1 MYNHFYQ
8 HFHFEIKNG
17 CIVYKDGSD
26 VVLLDTGSQQTI
38 NVAND
43 HLHIFPKIH
52 EFVDSSITILKG
64 MNTMSHRKILVDYLN
79 SEIFINGIPEIA
91 SPIARFEIDLRDLWP
106 TIQISIDGQMH
117 RMLLD
122 TGARTSYLFTPYV
135 NVGDPVGEIDDFFIG
150 EPSLF
155 KVKLF
160 EHRVD
165 VGDQSVCMNFAPPTE
180 SIANTLVYL
189 GVDGI
194 IGYEFFRNFKVLFD
208 FERKRFVVGR

>member
-26 VVLLDTGSQQTI
+26 VILLDTGSQQTI

-91 SPIARFEIDLRDLWP
+91 SPIARFDIDLRDLLP

-122 TGARTSYLFTPYV
+122 TGARTSYLVTPYV
-135 NVGDPVGEIDDFFIG
+135 NTGKPAGETTDFFIG
-150 EPSLF
+150 EPDAF
-155 KVKLF
+155 NVKLF
-160 EHRVD
+160 ERSVEA
-165 VGDQSVCMNFAPPTE
+165 GDQSVKVNFAPPTE

-208 FERKRFVVGR
+208 FERRRFVVGK

>member
-26 VVLLDTGSQQTI
+26 VILLDTGSQQTI

-52 EFVDSSITILKG
+52 EFVDSSITMLKG
-64 MNTMSHRKILVDYLN
+64 MDTMSGSKVLIDYLN
-79 SEIFINGIPEIA
+79 GEILVNGDAKIE
-91 SPIARFEIDLRDLWP
+91 SPVAEYSIDFAAMLP

-135 NVGDPVGEIDDFFIG
+135 NAGRPAGETTDFYIG
-150 EPSLF
+150 EPGPF
-155 KVKLF
+155 EVKLF
-160 EHRVD
+160 EHCIE
-165 VGDQSVCMNFAPPTE
+165 VGRQSVAMNFGPPTK
-180 SIANTLVYL
+180 SIAGALNILN
-189 GVDGI
+189 VDGI
-194 IGYEFFRNFKVLFD
+194 IGYEFFRNFRVLFD
-208 FERKRFVVGR
+208 FERRRFVVGK

>member
-1 MYNHFYQ
+1 MNNNSQ

-26 VVLLDTGSQQTI
+26 VILLDTGSQQTI

-52 EFVDSSITILKG
+52 EFVDSSITMLKG
-64 MNTMSHRKILVDYLN
+64 MDTMSGSKVLIDYLN
-79 SEIFINGIPEIA
+79 GEILVNGDAKIE
-91 SPIARFEIDLRDLWP
+91 SPVAEYSIDFAAMLP

-135 NVGDPVGEIDDFFIG
+135 NVGNTVGEIDDFFIG

-165 VGDQSVCMNFAPPTE
+165 VGNQFVCMNFAPPTE

-208 FERKRFVVGR
+208 FERKRFVVGK